1 LQAFGKVYS
10 TPAEEEIRFA
20 IFSANLA
27 SINAHNAQVPPAT
40 YQQGVNAFTDLTNA
54 EFKAMY
60 TSPYRR
66 TTPRNEKFIYTI
78 SNKMYV
84 SRASLPLTI
93 VSAPYFH
100 PGVYSH

>member
-1 LQAFGKVYS
+1 MQAFGKVYS
-10 TPAEEEIRFA
+10 TPAEEAMRFA

-27 SINAHNAQVPPAT
+27 SINAHNAQVPPST

-66 TTPRNEKFIYTI
+66 TTPRNEVF
-78 SNKMYV
+78 
-84 SRASLPLTI
+84 LTTM
-93 VSAPYFH
+93 
-100 PGVYSH
+100 